1 MYKYDSKNRPLDP
14 SLPLSDSAEADGS
27 FGEALTDAVPED
39 LAAPE
44 DVSVHSASVSDSL
57 TAQAKG
63 SPSDVISEVQTLPS
77 TDESLSSRKVTL
89 ESAGAFDYRSSLS
102 NSAALDEATTS
113 TVHAMPIF
121 VEEAENG
128 QLSNTDMDRLSAIW
142 LPPSSLSGSSS
153 LSSLTRRL
161 VQRPS
166 SSGSFERHLVDDI
179 PSSVMQWDGY
189 EEAIRDKDLELAER
203 IEAEKAEFEGKLQQL
218 WEEKEMLE
226 RQMRERKEMLER
238 EMLDREMREREMW
251 MAARMREGS
260 VRAQGRSGRFRRWIA
275 RAGAA
280 TLGAGAATLA
290 GATVLSGGAL
300 AIVATALYGAVKA
313 SVQVQKVSKR

>member
-1 MYKYDSKNRPLDP
+1 VYKYDSKNRPLDP

-77 TDESLSSRKVTL
+77 TDESLGARKVTL
-89 ESAGAFDYRSSLS
+89 ESVGAFDYRSSLS

-128 QLSNTDMDRLSAIW
+128 QLSNTGMDRLSAIW

-203 IEAEKAEFEGKLQQL
+203 IEAEKAEIEGKFQQM
-218 WEEKEMLE
+218 WEEIEMLG
-226 RQMRERKEMLER
+226 
-238 EMLDREMREREMW
+238 REMREGEMRKE
-251 MAARMREGS
+251 MRIRIPARMREGS

>member
-77 TDESLSSRKVTL
+77 TDESLGARKVTL
-89 ESAGAFDYRSSLS
+89 ESVGAFDYRSSLS

-166 SSGSFERHLVDDI
+166 SSELLERHSVDDI

-203 IEAEKAEFEGKLQQL
+203 IEAEKAEIEGKFQQM
-218 WEEKEMLE
+218 WEEIEMLG
-226 RQMRERKEMLER
+226 
-238 EMLDREMREREMW
+238 REMREGEMRKE
-251 MAARMREGS
+251 MRIRIPARMREGS
-260 VRAQGRSGRFRRWIA
+260 VRAQGRSGRFGRWIA

-280 TLGAGAATLA
+280 TLGVA
-290 GATVLSGGAL
+290 ATVLSGGAL

>member
-14 SLPLSDSAEADGS
+14 SFPPLDSAEADGS

-39 LAAPE
+39 LAALE
-44 DVSVHSASVSDSL
+44 DVSVHSVSVSDLL

-77 TDESLSSRKVTL
+77 TDESLGSRKETL
-89 ESAGAFDYRSSLS
+89 ESVGAFDYRSSLS
-102 NSAALDEATTS
+102 NSATLDEATAS
-113 TVHAMPIF
+113 TVHSMPIF

-153 LSSLTRRL
+153 LSSLTRRI

-166 SSGSFERHLVDDI
+166 SSGSLERHSVNDI

-203 IEAEKAEFEGKLQQL
+203 IEAEKAEIEGELQQL
-218 WEEKEMLE
+218 RESQMRERQMLE
-226 RQMRERKEMLER
+226 RQMREQMQMQKKLRTEEER
-238 EMLDREMREREMW
+238 
-251 MAARMREGS
+251 ARGK
-260 VRAQGRSGRFRRWIA
+260 SGRFGRWIA

-280 TLGAGAATLA
+280 TLGAGATGFNGGAVGA
-290 GATVLSGGAL
+290 GATVLSGSAL
-300 AIVATALYGAVKA
+300 ALVVAALYGAVKA
-313 SVQVQKVSKR
+313 RFQVSKR

>member
-1 MYKYDSKNRPLDP
+1 VYKYDSKNRPLDP

-57 TAQAKG
+57 TVQAKG

-121 VEEAENG
+121 IEEAENG

-161 VQRPS
+161 VQRPW
-166 SSGSFERHLVDDI
+166 SSGSLERHSVDDI

-203 IEAEKAEFEGKLQQL
+203 IEAEKAEIEGKFQQL
-218 WEEKEMLE
+218 WEEIEMVG
-226 RQMRERKEMLER
+226 
-238 EMLDREMREREMW
+238 REMREGEMRKE
-251 MAARMREGS
+251 MRMRIPARMREGS
-260 VRAQGRSGRFRRWIA
+260 GRAQGRSGRFGRWIA

-280 TLGAGAATLA
+280 TLGVA
-290 GATVLSGGAL
+290 ATVLSGGAL